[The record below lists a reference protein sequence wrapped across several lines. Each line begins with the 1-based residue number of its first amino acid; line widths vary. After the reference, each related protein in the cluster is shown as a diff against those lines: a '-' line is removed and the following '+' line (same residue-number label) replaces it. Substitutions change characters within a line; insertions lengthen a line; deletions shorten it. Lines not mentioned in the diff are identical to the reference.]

1 MRRRVSM
8 RRGEEEEEE
17 GEDGGGGCRLLNPFF
32 FSLIRWGEQSRSEQ
46 QQQAADRQTAGE
58 LSLSPPL
65 FGSPYL
71 FSPYSPLSLSP
82 SPLPV
87 SSDKSL
93 THRLFFF
100 FSTSPVSPHLSS
112 PLPRLHPSRLSPLP
126 PFCFIF
132 LFLPSRLT
140 SSLTSSLPLSPR
152 LAQSPPAGL
161 FSRLSS
167 AVAAVF
173 AESAVFFQM
182 TQILAVG
189 ENLIRALIAFFSPPS
204 VSPPFFM
211 RADVYTNTHFLL
223 ISKS

>member
-100 FSTSPVSPHLSS
+100 FHL
-112 PLPRLHPSRLSPLP
+112 PCLSPSLFPSPPSSSIAVISPPSLLFHLPFP
-126 PFCFIF
+126 PFPFDI
-132 LFLPSRLT
+132 LAHFLPS
-140 SSLTSSLPLSPR
+140 PLSPPR
-152 LAQSPPAGL
+152 
-161 FSRLSS
+161 
-167 AVAAVF
+167 
-173 AESAVFFQM
+173 
-182 TQILAVG
+182 
-189 ENLIRALIAFFSPPS
+189 S
-204 VSPPFFM
+204 VSA
-211 RADVYTNTHFLL
+211 RGT
-223 ISKS
+223 IQ